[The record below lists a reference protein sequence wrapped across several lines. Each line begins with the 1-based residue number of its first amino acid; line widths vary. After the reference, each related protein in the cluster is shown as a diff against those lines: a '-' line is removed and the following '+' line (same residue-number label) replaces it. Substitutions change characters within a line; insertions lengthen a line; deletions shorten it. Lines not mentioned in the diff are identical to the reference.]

1 MSTPAQE
8 GESRASGAPGKGA
21 SNTMD
26 VLLFSLG
33 TQEVFGINVF
43 KVREVMRAP
52 KITPTPNFKPGV
64 LGVISMRGHIIPVL
78 DLGAFTGLKGE
89 SHNSRSTLMVTQ
101 FHHGTQGF
109 LVHSVDHIVHIE
121 WNKIKAPE
129 HVVPAGNGSFVT
141 GITELENGTL
151 VSMLDVEQ
159 VLVEAFGEKEIPD
172 IAPLG
177 AGPKATVLLVD
188 DSSVA
193 RKKIIQVL
201 EKISV
206 NYQQAANGREA
217 WERLDAL
224 AQRCAAEGG
233 PLRDYLSLI
242 LTDVEM
248 PEMDGYALTR
258 QIKADARFKDI
269 PVVMHSSLSTQTNRA
284 MASSAGADGYV
295 EKFEPLVLA
304 DTLRPYLSG

>member
-1 MSTPAQE
+1 MTTLAE
-8 GESRASGAPGKGA
+8 ESALSGSHSKGA

-33 TQEVFGINVF
+33 TREVFGINVF
-43 KVREVMRAP
+43 KVREVTRAP
-52 KITPTPNFKPGV
+52 KITPTPNFKAGV
-64 LGVISMRGHIIPVL
+64 RGVISIRGHIIPVL
-78 DLGAFTGLKGE
+78 DLAAFTGFEGE
-89 SHNSRSTLMVTQ
+89 SHNSCSTLMVTQ

-121 WNKIKAPE
+121 WSKIKPPS
-129 HVVPAGNGSFVT
+129 HLTLGGRDSLVT
-141 GITELENGTL
+141 GITEMEDGTL
-151 VSMLDVEQ
+151 VSILDVEQ
-159 VLVEAFGEKEIPD
+159 ILVAAFGEKEMPS
-172 IAPLG
+172 IAPL
-177 AGPKATVLLVD
+177 ATSSKASVLLVD

-206 NYQQAANGREA
+206 NYQQASNGREA

-224 AQRCAAEGG
+224 AQRCASEGG

-304 DTLRPYLSG
+304 DTLRPYLSA